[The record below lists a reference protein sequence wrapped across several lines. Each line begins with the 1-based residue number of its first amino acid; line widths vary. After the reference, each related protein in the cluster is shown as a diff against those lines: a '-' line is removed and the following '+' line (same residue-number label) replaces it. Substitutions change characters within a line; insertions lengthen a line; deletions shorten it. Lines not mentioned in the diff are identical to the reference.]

1 MKNYLL
7 LIFSFIIFNG
17 VAQDVPRNYVSLMD
31 EMRTFKAS
39 DNLNDNMDGSP
50 YINDEFLP
58 GKIIVDGKQF
68 QDVYFRFNA
77 LKDVMEI
84 KVRPDDSE
92 IFVLPRMDK
101 YSFKQENETFY
112 LKDVITNEG
121 EMLSGFLIK
130 YYQDPNVLFVGKPV
144 TKIKPAKAA
153 ETGYDK
159 AQPAKVDT
167 YVHYYLSLNG
177 EPVKRVKLRERDFR
191 KIFKS
196 EKMKEYFAD
205 NKVKEVEDVVEMLE
219 FYKTQ
224 A

>member
-1 MKNYLL
+1 MKNYIF
-7 LIFSFIIFNG
+7 LIFSFTMFYG

-31 EMRTFKAS
+31 EMRTFKATDDS
-39 DNLNDNMDGSP
+39 NNNMAGSP
-50 YINDEFLP
+50 YINEEFLP

-68 QDVYFRFNA
+68 QEVYIRFNA
-77 LKDVMEI
+77 LKDLMEI
-84 KVRPDDSE
+84 KVRPDDNE

-101 YSFKQENETFY
+101 YSYKQENQTFY
-112 LKDVITNEG
+112 LKDVITEEG

-144 TKIKPAKAA
+144 TRIKSAKAA
-153 ETGYDK
+153 ETSYGK

-177 EPVKRVKLRERDFR
+177 DPVKRVKLRERDFR

-196 EKMKEYFAD
+196 KKMREYFAD
-205 NKVKEVEDVVEMLE
+205 NKVKEIEDVVDMLE
-219 FYKTQ
+219 FYNTQ
-224 A
+224 V